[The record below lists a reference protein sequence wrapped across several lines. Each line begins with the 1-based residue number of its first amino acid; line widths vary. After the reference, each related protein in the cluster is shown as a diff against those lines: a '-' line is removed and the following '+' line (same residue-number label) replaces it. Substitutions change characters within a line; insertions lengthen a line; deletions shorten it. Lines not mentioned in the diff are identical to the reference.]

1 MPPSPSS
8 PPPAQGIFI
17 SYRRDDTAYAA
28 GWLFDRLSDRFG
40 AAQIFKDIDSIEP
53 GDDFVDTINAAVA
66 SCDILLALIGDQ
78 WLTAAGLDGRRRL
91 DDPNDF
97 VRLEIEAALARD
109 IRVIPVL
116 VEDARMPSAGEL
128 PPSLAGLLRRQ
139 ALELSPTRFAADL
152 GRLVRVVEAT
162 LAPTGP
168 DGRAGSVARLRSA
181 LSGPRR
187 VAAVVAAAI
196 VVVILIVALAARD
209 GSSPADGG
217 DTPSEEEPA
226 PEEDSSGWA
235 LPLVMA
241 AGPALG
247 GQPGRRRPA
256 PGLLLRDGRVTG
268 R

>member
-1 MPPSPSS
+1 
-8 PPPAQGIFI
+8 
-17 SYRRDDTAYAA
+17 
-28 GWLFDRLSDRFG
+28 
-40 AAQIFKDIDSIEP
+40 
-53 GDDFVDTINAAVA
+53 
-66 SCDILLALIGDQ
+66 
-78 WLTAAGLDGRRRL
+78 
-91 DDPNDF
+91 
-97 VRLEIEAALARD
+97 
-109 IRVIPVL
+109 
-116 VEDARMPSAGEL
+116 
-128 PPSLAGLLRRQ
+128 
-139 ALELSPTRFAADL
+139 
-152 GRLVRVVEAT
+152 
-162 LAPTGP
+162 
-168 DGRAGSVARLRSA
+168 
-181 LSGPRR
+181 
-187 VAAVVAAAI
+187 